1 MLYGLP
7 TYGQTKISGT
17 IVDNKLRTPL
27 ENTQVENVHSKEKV
41 ISDSNGNFQLIVKSG
56 ELISAL
62 KKGYDKVYIRIS
74 NEKQPTYYKLHL
86 DKTIPRLDVRGH
98 LLPYQRDS
106 LEYHEAYSGILSG
119 AKKGDNFARESG
131 NVSLDAL
138 SKQNRDRWAF
148 QAMFE
153 KWQNEK
159 YVNYVFN
166 DSLVK
171 RITYLE
177 GSDLRRFMARFKPS
191 YTFLRSA
198 TEYQFLRYIKRS
210 YIQFQKEEGY

>member
-1 MLYGLP
+1 MGISANA
-7 TYGQTKISGT
+7 QTQIKGV
-17 IVDNKLRTPL
+17 IVDNKLLTPIRKA
-27 ENTQVENVHSKEKV
+27 QVENIHTKQIVQT
-41 ISDSNGNFQLIVKSG
+41 DSSGNFALTVRSG
-56 ELISAL
+56 EMIYAL
-62 KKGYDKVYIRIS
+62 KEGFDKVYVRII
-74 NEKQPTYYKLHL
+74 NEKQPTFYKLHL

-106 LEYHEAYSGILSG
+106 IEYAEAYSGILRG

-166 DSLVK
+166 DSLVQK
-171 RITYLE
+171 ITYLE
-177 GSDLRRFMARFKPS
+177 GSDLKRFMDRYRPS

-198 TEYQFLRYIKRS
+198 TEYEYLRYIKQS